1 MIIVQI
7 AEIVREILGVT
18 GLPVAGQWRKGLWFS
33 VCNVYFRSLSFKF
46 HVLHEG
52 GRLCVTLR
60 VCPTAQV
67 RPSRETTQILA
78 SGVLHCRG
86 MGSGS
91 LPSQHL
97 CVIFLVP
104 IMEPSLF
111 SLAPSKPFTSL
122 CAPQDFGITSLVN
135 LGFRGSQEE
144 GALLN
149 LRLPTCSTNLAE
161 LKGHRKLGFLLKR
174 GRIVQQGG
182 EYIENEIQILI
193 IMSIN
198 YLNHNPIH
206 PLNFGFRWVTH
217 LDKLSLP

>member
-1 MIIVQI
+1 MIVVQI

-18 GLPVAGQWRKGLWFS
+18 GLPVAGQWRKSLWFS
-33 VCNVYFRSLSFKF
+33 VCVVYFRTLSLKF
-46 HVLHEG
+46 HVLDEG

-60 VCPTAQV
+60 VCPIAQL

-86 MGSGS
+86 VGPGS

-97 CVIFLVP
+97 CIIFLVP
-104 IMEPSLF
+104 IIEPSLF
-111 SLAPSKPFTSL
+111 SLALSKRFTSL

-135 LGFRGSQEE
+135 LGFHGSQKE

-161 LKGHRKLGFLLKR
+161 PRGHRELGFLLKR
-174 GRIVQQGG
+174 GRIVQQGR

-198 YLNHNPIH
+198 YLNHYPIH
-206 PLNFGFRWVTH
+206 PLNSGFR
-217 LDKLSLP
+217 